1 MRRPSSGGARRLA
14 TVLVGRRTR
23 RRWIHLIL
31 GGALAMP
38 YVFVGS
44 TMAGPLLGEKMMFG
58 SFTSQLL
65 SFAFGLPLAAITALF
80 PLTRPMSV
88 AAVRALCQVPDAS
101 LADGPPRS
109 RAARGRTVAW
119 FTLHLGF
126 GGIISGMTLGL
137 VPFATFQL
145 LLPVFVVLGD
155 SWLGLPE
162 NLREPWV
169 LALAPVTGT
178 LFLAALAGCVAGA
191 GALLARWAPLL
202 LGPTPADR
210 LADAERRAADLAV
223 RNRLARELH
232 DSVGHA
238 LSAVTLQAS
247 AARKVLDRDP
257 EFVREALAAIE
268 DTTRRTV
275 GELDA
280 VLGVLREGG
289 ERGSTAPA
297 PTLGGDLAGLI
308 DRTRAGGL
316 RVDADIDPEVLGT
329 SGPGAAYAD
338 ALPPMV
344 SREGYR
350 IVQEALSNAL
360 KHAGADTVVTL
371 RVALDGSGLEIVAEN
386 TLPAGGSGAAPT
398 RTGGGHG
405 LRGIA
410 DRARLLGGTAR
421 AGPVDG
427 PPDAAAPADGTPTA
441 PAATTWRLHVRLP
454 LKGHP

>member
-1 MRRPSSGGARRLA
+1 MRALGTALF
-14 TVLVGRRTR
+14 GRRTR

-44 TMAGPLLGEKMMFG
+44 VIVGPLIGDTRFFG
-58 SFTSQLL
+58 SITAQL
-65 SFAFGLPLAAITALF
+65 SAFAVGLPLAAITALF

-88 AAVRALCQVPDAS
+88 AAVRALCAVPDES
-101 LADGPPRS
+101 LAEGPARS

-126 GGIISGMTLGL
+126 GGVISGMSLAL
-137 VPFATFQL
+137 PPFAVFL
-145 LLPVFVVLGD
+145 IALPFFPSLRDD
-155 SWLGLPE
+155 SSGAPAFFHETW
-162 NLREPWV
+162 W
-169 LALAPVTGT
+169 LALAPFVG
-178 LFLAALAGCVAGA
+178 LAALAALAACAAAAG
-191 GALLARWAPLL
+191 GLLARWAPEL

-210 LADAERRAADLAV
+210 LAAAEQRAADLAV

-247 AARKVLDRDP
+247 AARRVLDRDP

-280 VLGVLREGG
+280 VLGVLREADDA
-289 ERGSTAPA
+289 RSTAPA
-297 PTLGGDLAGLI
+297 PTLAADLDGLLR
-308 DRTRAGGL
+308 RTGAGGL
-316 RVDADIDPEVLGT
+316 RVDATVDMDPE
-329 SGPGAAYAD
+329 
-338 ALPPMV
+338 ALPPLV
-344 SREGYR
+344 SREAYR

-360 KHAGADTVVTL
+360 RHGGEGTSVTL
-371 RVALDGSGLEIVAEN
+371 RIVCEGPDLAVTAQN
-386 TLPAGGSGAAPT
+386 PLPPHSPGT
-398 RTGGGHG
+398 RPGGGHG

-410 DRARLLGGTAR
+410 DRARLLGGTAD
-421 AGPVDG
+421 AGAVDG
-427 PPDAAAPADGTPTA
+427 
-441 PAATTWRLHVRLP
+441 TWRLDVRLP
-454 LKGHP
+454 LKAQP

>member
-1 MRRPSSGGARRLA
+1 MKPLA
-14 TVLVGRRTR
+14 TALFGRRTR

-44 TMAGPLLGEKMMFG
+44 VVVGPLFGDKTFLG
-58 SFTSQLL
+58 SFGAQL
-65 SFAFGLPLAAITALF
+65 SAFAVGLPLAAITALF

-88 AAVRALCQVPDAS
+88 AAVRALCAVPDES
-101 LADGPPRS
+101 LADGPART

-126 GGIISGMTLGL
+126 GGVVSGMSLAL
-137 VPFATFQL
+137 PPFAAFL
-145 LLPVFVVLGD
+145 VALPFVPALRDD
-155 SWLGLPE
+155 STGAPPFFD
-162 NLREPWV
+162 EPWW
-169 LALAPVTGT
+169 LALSPVVG
-178 LFLAALAGCVAGA
+178 LLALAALAACAAAAG
-191 GALLARWAPLL
+191 GLLARWAPDL

-210 LADAERRAADLAV
+210 LAAAERRAADLAV

-247 AARKVLDRDP
+247 AARRVLDHDV

-280 VLGVLREGG
+280 VLGVLRETG
-289 ERGSTAPA
+289 EGTGARPAAPA
-297 PTLGGDLAGLI
+297 PTLAADLDDLLR
-308 DRTRAGGL
+308 RTRAGGL
-316 RVDADIDPEVLGT
+316 HVSATVDADP
-329 SGPGAAYAD
+329 D
-338 ALPPMV
+338 ALPPQV
-344 SREGYR
+344 SREAYR

-360 KHAGADTVVTL
+360 RHGDDATSVTL
-371 RVALDGSGLEIVAEN
+371 RVAVDAAELTVTAEN
-386 TLPAGGSGAAPT
+386 PLPSRSAASRP
-398 RTGGGHG
+398 GGGHG

-410 DRARLLGGTAR
+410 DRARLLGGTAT
-421 AGPVDG
+421 AGPHDG
-427 PPDAAAPADGTPTA
+427 M
-441 PAATTWRLHVRLP
+441 WRLDVRLH

>member
-1 MRRPSSGGARRLA
+1 MKELA
-14 TVLVGRRTR
+14 TALFGRRTR

-44 TMAGPLLGEKMMFG
+44 VVVGPLFGDSNVFG
-58 SFTSQLL
+58 SLGAQL
-65 SFAFGLPLAAITALF
+65 SAFAVGLPLAAITALF

-88 AAVRALCQVPDAS
+88 AAVRALCAVPDAS
-101 LADGPPRS
+101 LADGPART

-119 FTLHLGF
+119 FTLHLGL
-126 GGIISGMTLGL
+126 GGVISGMSLAL
-137 VPFATFQL
+137 PPFAAFL
-145 LLPVFVVLGD
+145 VALPFVPALRDD
-155 SWLGLPE
+155 STGAPPFFD
-162 NLREPWV
+162 EPWW
-169 LALAPVTGT
+169 LALSPVVG
-178 LFLAALAGCVAGA
+178 LLALAALAACAAAAG
-191 GALLARWAPLL
+191 GLLARWAPDL

-210 LADAERRAADLAV
+210 LAAAERRAADLAV

-247 AARKVLDRDP
+247 AARRVLDHDV

-280 VLGVLREGG
+280 VLGVLRETG
-289 ERGSTAPA
+289 EGTGARPAPPA
-297 PTLGGDLAGLI
+297 PTLAADLDDLLR
-308 DRTRAGGL
+308 RTRAGGL
-316 RVDADIDPEVLGT
+316 RVSATVDADP
-329 SGPGAAYAD
+329 D
-338 ALPPMV
+338 ALPPQV
-344 SREGYR
+344 SREAYR

-360 KHAGADTVVTL
+360 RHGGDATSVTL
-371 RVALDGSGLEIVAEN
+371 RITVDTAGLSVTAEN
-386 TLPAGGSGAAPT
+386 PLPSRAAASRP
-398 RTGGGHG
+398 GGGHG

-410 DRARLLGGTAR
+410 DRARLLGGTAT
-421 AGPVDG
+421 AGPHDG
-427 PPDAAAPADGTPTA
+427 M
-441 PAATTWRLHVRLP
+441 WRLNVRLP